1 MNYAVI
7 AASIKK
13 TIIGRKTKFLIA
25 ALLIATSSA
34 FAQVPSYVP
43 TNGLVGWWPFNNNAN
58 DESGNGN
65 NGTVNGATLASDR
78 NSNANAAYNFD
89 GNADYIL
96 IPNSNSLNPS
106 QISISVWI
114 FANQNNGGIIEKSN
128 PTNANEFGYS
138 IGHQDVWC
146 LQRGLKTFIGNGICN
161 NTSYSPPN
169 PCANTL
175 PVSNGIW
182 GPVNA
187 VSNGQWQFITMTI
200 DTNKTINQYI
210 NGVLNYSGQ
219 VLTNL
224 ISCNSVNSTLRFGTH
239 WNNDPEWF
247 NGKLD
252 DIGIWNR
259 ALTQQ
264 EITNLYN
271 AQSCTGTGSITA
283 DGPTTFCAGNYVNLT
298 SDVVGGTYQ
307 WKKNGVNVT
316 SNGTSRTYKAT
327 ATGSY
332 TCVATCNGTALTSNA
347 IQVTTKTNAFASVTA
362 SGATSFC
369 AGDSVTLNC
378 TNLGSNYS
386 VQWYRT
392 NISMENATNYSL
404 VVKQPGTYKVVTK
417 NLTTGCS
424 RISGSAITTNVNC
437 RIAGDVTS
445 GTVIQE
451 NTNVDSRFIDNELS
465 QGVHIFPNPNGGVFS
480 FNYDGEET
488 GDAVLQ
494 IINNM
499 GQSIY
504 QSRLTIP
511 EGGFTQDLQLGDN
524 ISKGIYIV
532 RLLINDSYHDSKVM
546 VK

>member
-1 MNYAVI
+1 MNYKKFLATFKKASVSRKKLNLIAVLLL
-7 AASIKK
+7 AASI
-13 TIIGRKTKFLIA
+13 
-25 ALLIATSSA
+25 A

-43 TNGLVGWWPFNNNAN
+43 TNGLVGWWPFNGNAN

-65 NGTVNGATLASDR
+65 NGMVNGATLTSDR
-78 NSNANAAYNFD
+78 IGSPNMAYLFN
-89 GNADYIL
+89 GTTNYISL
-96 IPNSNSLNPS
+96 SNSFFNGSNSVPQLTY
-106 QISISVWI
+106 SVWI
-114 FANQNNGGIIEKSN
+114 KCHQLPINSSAFISGKEGYWRSKYLFLEPDGSIHFGRTQPSPQNYIDVNSGANAIQLNNWQNIIITFLS
-128 PTNANEFGYS
+128 G
-138 IGHQDVWC
+138 D
-146 LQRGLKTFIGNGICN
+146 LK
-161 NTSYSPPN
+161 
-169 PCANTL
+169 
-175 PVSNGIW
+175 
-182 GPVNA
+182 
-187 VSNGQWQFITMTI
+187 M
-200 DTNKTINQYI
+200 YI
-210 NGVLNYSGQ
+210 NGNLVGSSTIPYLNLDYSYLLQGNA
-219 VLTNL
+219 TNTNFIGAVNPASG
-224 ISCNSVNSTLRFGTH
+224 IS
-239 WNNDPEWF
+239 DYF
-247 NGKLD
+247 NGCID
-252 DIGIWNR
+252 DFGIWNR

-264 EITNLYN
+264 EITALYN
-271 AQSCTGTGSITA
+271 SQSCNSSSNTITA

-298 SDVVGGTYQ
+298 SDVLGGTYQ
-307 WKKNGVNVT
+307 WKKNGVNIT
-316 SNGTSRTYKAT
+316 TNATTKTYKAT

-332 TCVATCNGTALTSNA
+332 TCVANCNGTVLTSNA
-347 IQVTTKTNAFASVTA
+347 IAVTSKTNASASVSA

-369 AGDSVTLNC
+369 AGDSVTLNA

-392 NISMENATNYSL
+392 NISMENATAYSQ

-424 RISGSAITTNVNC
+424 RISGSAITTSVNC

-445 GTVIQE
+445 GSIIQE

-465 QGVHIFPNPNGGVFS
+465 QGVHIFPNPNSGVFS

-504 QSRLTIP
+504 ESRLSVP

-524 ISKGIYIV
+524 ITKGIYIV
-532 RLLINDSYHDSKVM
+532 RLLINNSYHDSKVI

>member
-13 TIIGRKTKFLIA
+13 TIISRKTKFLTA
-25 ALLIATSSA
+25 ALLIAASSA

-43 TNGLVGWWPFNNNAN
+43 TNGLVGWWPFNGNAN

-65 NGTVNGATLASDR
+65 NGTVNGATLSTDR
-78 NSNANAAYNFD
+78 L
-89 GNADYIL
+89 GT
-96 IPNSNSLNPS
+96 SNSSYQFSLSTSRIIINNNFYNNGLS
-106 QISISVWI
+106 DYSISVW
-114 FANQNNGGIIEKSN
+114 FNPANNLVNGCLINTIPHDGFGISYSYYGTNKKIYHYKNSN
-128 PTNANEFGYS
+128 P
-138 IGHQDVWC
+138 
-146 LQRGLKTFIGNGICN
+146 
-161 NTSYSPPN
+161 
-169 PCANTL
+169 ANTNHL
-175 PVSNGIW
+175 WDIFDASAFNYPQFDFNIW
-182 GPVNA
+182 YNIIIVKSGN
-187 VSNGQWQFITMTI
+187 
-200 DTNKTINQYI
+200 
-210 NGVLNYSGQ
+210 NYSYYVNG
-219 VLTNL
+219 NL
-224 ISCNSVNSTLRFGTH
+224 DRSVNSSQTAIQYNCGLSIG
-239 WNNDPEWF
+239 NIDPNIGSEPF

-252 DIGIWNR
+252 DIAIWNR

-264 EITNLYN
+264 EITALYN
-271 AQSCTGTGSITA
+271 AQSCTSNTITA
-283 DGPTTFCAGNYVNLT
+283 DGPTTFCSGNYANLT

-316 SNGTSRTYKAT
+316 TNGTSRTYKAT

-392 NISMENATNYSL
+392 NISIENATNYSL

-445 GTVIQE
+445 GSVIQE
-451 NTNVDSRFIDNELS
+451 NTNTDTRFMDNELS
-465 QGVHIFPNPNGGVFS
+465 QGVHIFPNPNSGVFS

-488 GDAVLQ
+488 GEAVLQ

-504 QSRLTIP
+504 QSRLTVP

-524 ISKGIYIV
+524 ITKGIYIV

>member
-1 MNYAVI
+1 MNYNVI

-13 TIIGRKTKFLIA
+13 TIIGRRTKSIIIA
-25 ALLIATSSA
+25 SLLAASSA

-43 TNGLVGWWPFNNNAN
+43 TNGLVGWWPFNGNAN

-65 NGTVNGATLASDR
+65 DCNNTIGNYTLDRFGNLNSSFFGNGLGPLPGSGMYITSLNNFPFG
-78 NSNANAAYNFD
+78 NANRT
-89 GNADYIL
+89 
-96 IPNSNSLNPS
+96 
-106 QISISVWI
+106 ISVWFKCNLPYPGGLRELFSYGDNTPGTRFGI
-114 FANQNNGGIIEKSN
+114 MLNGTEIGIEYMSGSVLTSYIADNNWHNLIVTYNGNGSAGIILYIDGVLKNSNVSN
-128 PTNANEFGYS
+128 P
-138 IGHQDVWC
+138 IGT
-146 LQRGLKTFIGNGICN
+146 L
-161 NTSYSPPN
+161 
-169 PCANTL
+169 NTL
-175 PVSNGIW
+175 NSFV
-182 GPVNA
+182 
-187 VSNGQWQFITMTI
+187 
-200 DTNKTINQYI
+200 KTI
-210 NGVLNYSGQ
+210 GRLNDIYNFSG
-219 VLTNL
+219 
-224 ISCNSVNSTLRFGTH
+224 
-239 WNNDPEWF
+239 DY
-247 NGKLD
+247 D

-264 EITNLYN
+264 EITTLYN
-271 AQSCTGTGSITA
+271 AQTCNSSSNTITA

-307 WKKNGVNVT
+307 WKKNGVNVS

-392 NISMENATNYSL
+392 NISMENANNYSQ

-445 GTVIQE
+445 GSVIQE
-451 NTNVDSRFIDNELS
+451 NTNTDTRFMDNELS
-465 QGVHIFPNPNGGVFS
+465 QGVHIFPNPNSGVFS

-504 QSRLTIP
+504 QSRLTVQ

-524 ISKGIYIV
+524 ITKGIYIV